1 MAGSI
6 NLRRDQPFG
15 VCNTQRNVPHV
26 QYGCR
31 HDIYRLSKRSGAC
44 TTTAPRIAQSR
55 IYHRRRGSHTAMI
68 DNPLFGSLLAE
79 GKTKL
84 IYAYPGDRSLVY
96 MVNKDQITARDGVR
110 HNELTGKS
118 RWSTIT
124 TANVFRLLNEEQIAT
139 HFVEQINDVT
149 LLVRRCTMLPIEQV
163 MRRIATGSYLKR
175 YPEKSEGTRF
185 EPVLVETFL
194 KDDARHDPQIW
205 EEDILKMGLA
215 TKHEIEW
222 MAAQGRRVFE
232 TLERAWASIDV
243 TLVDLKIEFGRDTRG
258 NLVVADVIDNDSW
271 RLWPG
276 GDKNR
281 MLDKQVYRNLPNV
294 TEQDLQG
301 IADRYALVADLTG
314 KLSISEE
321 QDS

>member
-1 MAGSI
+1 
-6 NLRRDQPFG
+6 
-15 VCNTQRNVPHV
+15 
-26 QYGCR
+26 
-31 HDIYRLSKRSGAC
+31 
-44 TTTAPRIAQSR
+44 
-55 IYHRRRGSHTAMI
+55 MI

-96 MVNKDQITARDGVR
+96 MVNKDQITAGDGVR

-124 TANVFRLLNEEQIAT
+124 TANVFRLLNEEQIVT

-175 YPEKSEGTRF
+175 HPEVSEGTRF

-215 TKHEIEW
+215 TRNEVEW
-222 MAAQGRRVFE
+222 MAALGRRVFE
-232 TLERAWASIDV
+232 ALERAWASINV
-243 TLVDLKIEFGRDTRG
+243 TLVDLKIEFGRDTQG
-258 NLVVADVIDNDSW
+258 NLLVADVIDNDSW

-281 MLDKQVYRNLPNV
+281 MLDKQVYRNLKDV
-294 TEQDLQG
+294 TSQDLQEV
-301 IADRYALVADLTG
+301 ADRYALVADLTG
-314 KLSISEE
+314 KLRLA
-321 QDS
+321 